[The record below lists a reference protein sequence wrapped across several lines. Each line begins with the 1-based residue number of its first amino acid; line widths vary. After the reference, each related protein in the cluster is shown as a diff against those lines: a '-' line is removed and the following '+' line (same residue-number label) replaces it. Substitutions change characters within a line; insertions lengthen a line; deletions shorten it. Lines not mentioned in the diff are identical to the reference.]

1 VELHEASPVAAT
13 ATPNPSARTIMTK
26 FLLAWLYARTNA
38 NARSGD
44 YLLEAQQADPSY
56 FFPSRGFEAQILNWA
71 ILQSGSRRNAAYGL
85 GNLYYDRRRHAD
97 AIRVWELGVQDDPQF
112 APLHRNLGFAYWNKG
127 REPAQARRA
136 YERAVALA
144 PNDARLAYEWD
155 QLRKRMNDSPEERL
169 ASLESKLDIILSRDD
184 FCVEYLALLNLTG
197 RHEDAL
203 ALMVKRRF
211 HPWEGGEGKVL
222 AQYRIAHVSL
232 ARKHLDQ
239 GNAAAALEHLDTV
252 DQPPPNLGEEFH
264 YLESRADL
272 NYWRGRAL
280 SVLGRLQEA
289 EEAYLDSANEV
300 QDFKEMT
307 VISYSQLTYY
317 RGRSLLALGRDK
329 EAHQVFSALRQYA
342 AELKQF
348 PAKIDYFATSL
359 PNMLVFEEDLTQRN
373 RIEGLFL
380 EGLSLLPSHDYQSAR
395 SCFQQVVNLDH
406 SHLQAKEQLRALG
419 DAIS

>member
-1 VELHEASPVAAT
+1 
-13 ATPNPSARTIMTK
+13 
-26 FLLAWLYARTNA
+26 
-38 NARSGD
+38 
-44 YLLEAQQADPSY
+44 
-56 FFPSRGFEAQILNWA
+56 
-71 ILQSGSRRNAAYGL
+71 
-85 GNLYYDRRRHAD
+85 
-97 AIRVWELGVQDDPQF
+97 
-112 APLHRNLGFAYWNKG
+112 
-127 REPAQARRA
+127 
-136 YERAVALA
+136 
-144 PNDARLAYEWD
+144 
-155 QLRKRMNDSPEERL
+155 MNDSPEVRL
-169 ASLESKLDIILSRDD
+169 ASLENKLDIIVSRDD

-232 ARKHLDQ
+232 GRRHLDQ

-289 EEAYLDSANEV
+289 EEAYLASANEV

-307 VISYSQLTYY
+307 VTSYSPLTYY
-317 RGRSLLALGRDK
+317 RGLSLLALGRDK
-329 EAHQVFSALRQYA
+329 EAHQLFSALRQYA
-342 AELKQF
+342 AELKQL

-380 EGLSLLPSHDYQSAR
+380 EGLSLLPSHDYQGAR
-395 SCFQQVVNLDH
+395 SCFQQVVNLDR
-406 SHLQAKEQLRALG
+406 SDLQAKEQLRALG